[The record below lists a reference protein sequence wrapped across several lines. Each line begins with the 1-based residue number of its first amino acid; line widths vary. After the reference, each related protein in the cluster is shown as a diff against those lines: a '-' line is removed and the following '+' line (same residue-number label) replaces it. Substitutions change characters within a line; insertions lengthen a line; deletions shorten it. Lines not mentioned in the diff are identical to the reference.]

1 MKDKFKKFDGAKT
14 RYELVPPKAIKA
26 VAEVLTFG
34 ANKYGAN
41 NWMDVDDPE
50 RYVGALMRHLEAY
63 RSGEI
68 NDPESGFS
76 HLHHAATNVAFLIE
90 LGYEPKTW
98 SNK

>member
-1 MKDKFKKFDGAKT
+1 MKETFKKFDGEKV

-34 ANKYGAN
+34 ASKYGAN
-41 NWMDVDDPE
+41 NWMNVDNPD

-68 NDPESGFS
+68 KDPESGLP

-90 LGYEPKTW
+90 LGYEPNTW
-98 SNK
+98 SK